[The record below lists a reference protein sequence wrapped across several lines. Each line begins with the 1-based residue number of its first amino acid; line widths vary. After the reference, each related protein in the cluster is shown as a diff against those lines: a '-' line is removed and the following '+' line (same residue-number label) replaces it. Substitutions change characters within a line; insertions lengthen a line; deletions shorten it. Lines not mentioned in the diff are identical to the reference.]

1 MKYLNKPSHFNLK
14 PFIEV
19 RNSTFRATKGWK
31 PVCEKLKREI
41 DFLPGDK
48 KLIVIETYQG
58 VIHEE
63 VMENIR
69 SGIKYDR
76 FINTA
81 ELMLSKDE
89 ITRLVYPDV
98 TDDPLFGFMTRL
110 TMNDYF
116 DPEKVEAV
124 RKDLNE
130 IPEGVIII
138 YGYGASLIIQE
149 YDLLVYADMARWEIQ
164 LRMRKQLVDNIGLTN
179 HDCEDWGLL
188 YKQGFFVDW
197 RICDRLKRQLFDKWN
212 FLLDTNIDGE
222 PKLIEGKA
230 VMEGLRQAVRGP
242 FSVVP
247 YFDQGPWGG
256 QWMKEVCGLDKS
268 SPNYAW
274 CFNCVPEENSLLLK
288 FGSDLVE
295 IPSIDLVF
303 RHPLELLGEDVYSRF
318 GDEFPIRFDFL
329 DTMEGGNLSL
339 QVHPLIEYIRKN
351 FGMDYTQ
358 DESYYLV
365 DAGEDAK
372 VYLGLRED
380 IDPDAMI
387 AGLKT
392 AQAGGPPFDA
402 ERYVQTWPVKKHDH
416 MLIPAGT
423 VHCSG
428 KNCMVLEIS
437 ATPYI
442 FTFKLW
448 DWGRMGLDGKPR
460 PINIEHGRNVIQW
473 DRTATWTEKNLVNR
487 IEIIGEGDGWLEERT
502 GLHEKEFIETRRHR
516 FSKKVEHDTNG
527 TVNVICLAGGDKITI
542 DSPDNVFEPV
552 EIHYAE
558 TVIIPAS
565 VGKYVVSPAG
575 TENNNMYVTVKA
587 YVRS

>member
-1 MKYLNKPSHFNLK
+1 MKYLNKPSEYNLK

-19 RNSTFRATKGWK
+19 KSTNYTVTKGWK
-31 PVCEKLKREI
+31 QICAKINRKI
-41 DFLPGDK
+41 DSLPGEK

-63 VMENIR
+63 LLDNLQNGINHDLFIQA
-69 SGIKYDR
+69 SGY
-76 FINTA
+76 
-81 ELMLSKDE
+81 MLSEEE
-89 ITRLVYPDV
+89 ITRLVHPDV
-98 TDDPLFGFMTRL
+98 TDDPVFGFMTSL
-110 TMNDYF
+110 TMKDFF
-116 DPEKVEAV
+116 DPEKAKTLQTKI
-124 RKDLNE
+124 RE
-130 IPEGVIII
+130 IKKGVIII
-138 YGYGASLIIQE
+138 YGNGATLLSPE
-149 YDLLVYADMARWEIQ
+149 CDLLVYADMARWEIQ
-164 LRMRKQLVDNIGLTN
+164 LRMRRHLVDNLGMN
-179 HDCEDWGLL
+179 NRYCEDWGLL

-197 RICDRLKRQLFDKWN
+197 RVCDQLKKQLFDKWD
-212 FLLDTNIDGE
+212 FLLDTNIPGD

-230 VMEGLRQAVRGP
+230 VMEGLQQTVSRP

-256 QWMKEVCGLDKS
+256 QWMKEVCGLDKT

-288 FGSDLVE
+288 FGEDLIE
-295 IPSIDLVF
+295 IPAIDLVF
-303 RHPLELLGEDVYSRF
+303 MHPRELLGDKVFRRF

-329 DTMEGGNLSL
+329 DTMDGGNLSL
-339 QVHPLIEYIRKN
+339 QVHPLTEYIQKN
-351 FGMDYTQ
+351 FGMNYTQ

-365 DAGEDAK
+365 DAGEDAR

-380 IDPDAMI
+380 IDPEKMV
-387 AGLKT
+387 AGLKE
-392 AQAGGPPFDA
+392 AQAGGNPFDA
-402 ERYVQTWPVKKHDH
+402 EKHVQTWPVKKHDH

-460 PINIEHGRNVIQW
+460 PINIEHGKNVIQW
-473 DRTATWTEKNLVNR
+473 DRTAGWTERNLVNR
-487 IEIIGEGDGWLEERT
+487 IEKITEGDGWMEERT
-502 GLHEKEFIETRRHR
+502 GLHEKEFIETRRHW
-516 FSKKVEHDTNG
+516 FTKKVEHDTYG
-527 TVNVICLAGGDKITI
+527 GVNVICLVEGDKIII
-542 DSPDNVFEPV
+542 DSPGNIFEPV
-552 EIHYAE
+552 EINYAE

-565 VGKYVVSPAG
+565 VGRYYISPAG
-575 TENNNMYVTVKA
+575 SGSNNLCATVKA
-587 YVRS
+587 YIRS